1 MISDVSGVGA
11 FPVNYPDSV
20 DGIQEKLEEPVNERG
35 AGCEELL
42 GLSARGAGVGLSA
55 DSMA

>member
-1 MISDVSGVGA
+1 MVSGVGS
-11 FPVNYPDSV
+11 FPVNYADSV

-35 AGCEELL
+35 AGSMELL
-42 GLSARGAGVGLSA
+42 GLSARGAGVGLNA